1 VVFFLFK
8 LIINH
13 PHLKEIIMSSTTV
26 TRGNSHETF
35 YIKPSLTPAEV
46 ATVVSPAQTFALPGL
61 QTTDVIKVIGL
72 AGAQT
77 SGIVVAQAYCAAVN
91 VLTIQFG
98 NITAGAL
105 TPAAGA
111 YTLEITRL
119 EGPAPTTAV

>member
-1 VVFFLFK
+1 
-8 LIINH
+8 
-13 PHLKEIIMSSTTV
+13 MSSTTI

-35 YIKPSLTPAEV
+35 YIQPSLTPAQV
-46 ATVVSPAQTFALPGL
+46 LTVVSPAQTFSLPGL
-61 QTTDVIKVIGL
+61 QTTDIIKVIGL
-72 AGAQT
+72 ASAQT

-98 NITAGAL
+98 NITAGTL

-119 EGPAPTTAV
+119 EGPAPVTAV